1 MKIILSFF
9 LLFISKFSFSAE
21 WITEGTA
28 KVTILKKIELPGG
41 STYSSFEVTGA
52 GKANTGKY
60 STVICVGH
68 RVDKNNKLE
77 EQKVFCNASVSDGY
91 EYSFMQ
97 IRNETDT
104 DAGVGKTIIL
114 SGTGPYKELA
124 NTECIYAVSYL
135 RDHAF
140 VTTKCTI
147 SDKTLNFLKKW
158 LIQKNNKCLV
168 KSNYRR
174 LNSG

>member
-9 LLFISKFSFSAE
+9 LLFLSKLSFSAV

-28 KVTILKKIELPGG
+28 KVTILKKIELLGG

-52 GKANTGKY
+52 GKANTDKY
-60 STVICVGH
+60 STIICVGH

-104 DAGVGKTIIL
+104 DAGVG
-114 SGTGPYKELA
+114 
-124 NTECIYAVSYL
+124 
-135 RDHAF
+135 
-140 VTTKCTI
+140 
-147 SDKTLNFLKKW
+147 
-158 LIQKNNKCLV
+158 
-168 KSNYRR
+168 
-174 LNSG
+174 